1 MGRHRLRPV
10 PSATGPR
17 HAARPSSG
25 RRVRGATPMTLAAAL
40 LVAAPGGVAFA
51 ADDPPPAPVDDA
63 GTALGGALGTDS
75 GSDSGA
81 DSGSDDAPVTGADVV
96 EESGAAEEEDAAVDE
111 TAADAATAGER
122 SAAEVQAADSGATD
136 VTLQEKNGSG
146 VTGTATI
153 DAESVVAT
161 ATGLDPDEQYV
172 SFFYG
177 ATSSATNNNPCI
189 LDGTNP
195 LPSDQTIGEWEVD
208 EDGNGTLSADNP
220 LGARYALQA
229 GTMSIRQVQHDFSA
243 ATALPVNPLS
253 YTLVACGEVQ
263 RVELLDPVTDLV
275 PGLPKFPSVP
285 PLS

>member
-1 MGRHRLRPV
+1 MGRHRLRPA
-10 PSATGPR
+10 PSATRPR

-25 RRVRGATPMTLAAAL
+25 RRARGATPMTLAAAL

-63 GTALGGALGTDS
+63 GTVLGSALGTDS
-75 GSDSGA
+75 DA
-81 DSGSDDAPVTGADVV
+81 TDANAGSDDGPVSGADVV
-96 EESGAAEEEDAAVDE
+96 EGSGATAEEAAAEEAP
-111 TAADAATAGER
+111 AGET
-122 SAAEVQAADSGATD
+122 AADSGATE
-136 VTLQEKNGSG
+136 VTLLEKNGSG
-146 VTGTATI
+146 VTGAASI
-153 DAESVVAT
+153 DADSVVAT

-177 ATSSATNNNPCI
+177 ATSSATNANPCI

-195 LPSDQTIGEWEVD
+195 LPSGQTIGEWAVD
-208 EDGNGTLSADNP
+208 ADGNGTLSAANP

-229 GTMSIRQVQHDFSA
+229 GTMSIRQVQHDFST

-263 RVELLDPVTDLV
+263 RVDLLDPVTDLV
-275 PGLPKFPSVP
+275 PALPKFPSIL